1 MTHLLEKAFQEAQ
14 KLSNYLQ
21 DELAQ
26 QLLEDIENELK
37 WQESLSNPDM
47 DLGIFQEMAQLA
59 LLEDC
64 VSTFYELRQMPKKVG
79 ELKQMLQKA
88 GFILLPNK
96 RGKGSHSYW
105 IHPLLPKPVVL
116 SGKDSKDAK
125 TYQEKDIMASI
136 KELEQLEQGYEQ

>member
-1 MTHLLEKAFQEAQ
+1 MSFSETQEESMTHLLEKAFQEAQ

-59 LLEDC
+59 LLEDEEGK
-64 VSTFYELRQMPKKVG
+64 TEDKGFG
-79 ELKQMLQKA
+79 EK
-88 GFILLPNK
+88 
-96 RGKGSHSYW
+96 
-105 IHPLLPKPVVL
+105 
-116 SGKDSKDAK
+116 
-125 TYQEKDIMASI
+125 
-136 KELEQLEQGYEQ
+136 